1 MRRVSVPR
9 PIFIHGSGG
18 DHRVWSLQTAR
29 LAGAV
34 ALDLPGHAGGE
45 PVTDIATLARAVGI
59 ALEEVPGPRALIGHS
74 LGGAVALEL
83 AIVRPEL
90 VDGLVVIA
98 GSGRLAVPDATVTR
112 AAEDFP
118 AERERL
124 IAGFFADPGT
134 PMARRARQALDA
146 GGARTL
152 VADYEA
158 CRSVALHGRLDAVG
172 VPVLLVV
179 GDDDPFT
186 PLRKSEDL
194 ARELPLSQ
202 MVVIPGARHMPMAEF
217 DETVTALVAAYLARL
232 ELTLDE
238 PG

>member
-1 MRRVSVPR
+1 MRQVSVPR

-18 DHRVWSLQTAR
+18 DHRIWSLQTAR

-34 ALDLPGHAGGE
+34 ALDLPGHAGGD
-45 PVTDIATLARAVGI
+45 PATDIAALAEAVAA
-59 ALEEVPGPRALIGHS
+59 ALETIDRPRVLIGHS

-90 VDGLVVIA
+90 VDGLVVISSA
-98 GSGRLAVPDATVTR
+98 GRLAVPDATLAR
-112 AAEDFP
+112 AADDFA

-124 IAGFFADPGT
+124 IAGSFADPSA

-146 GGARTL
+146 SGSRGL
-152 VADYEA
+152 LADYAA
-158 CRSVALHGRLDAVG
+158 CRSVALQGRLGAVG
-172 VPVLLVV
+172 VPVLLIV

-186 PLRKSEDL
+186 PLRMSEDL

-217 DETVTALVAAYLARL
+217 DGTVTALVAAYLARL

-238 PG
+238 PT

>member
-18 DHRVWSLQTAR
+18 DHRVWSLQTAH

-34 ALDLPGHAGGE
+34 ALDLPGRAGGD
-45 PVTDIATLARAVGI
+45 PATDIGTLADAVAQ
-59 ALEEVPGPRALIGHS
+59 ALEAIEPPRALIGHS

-83 AIVRPEL
+83 AIERPEL
-90 VDGLVVIA
+90 VDGLVVISS
-98 GSGRLAVPDATVTR
+98 SGRLAIPDATLAR
-112 AAEDFP
+112 AGEDFA

-124 IAGFFADPGT
+124 IAGSFADPAA

-146 GGARTL
+146 VGTRTL
-152 VADYEA
+152 LADYA
-158 CRSVALHGRLDAVG
+158 TCRTVALGGRLGGVG
-172 VPVLLVV
+172 VPVLLIV

-186 PLRKSEDL
+186 PLRMSEDL

-217 DETVTALVAAYLARL
+217 DGTVTALVAAYLARL
-232 ELTLDE
+232 ELTLQE
-238 PG
+238 PA

>member
-1 MRRVSVPR
+1 MPRVSAPR

-18 DHRVWSLQTAR
+18 DHRVWSLQTEH

-34 ALDLPGHAGGE
+34 ALDLPGRAGGE
-45 PVTDIATLARAVGI
+45 PATDIAALAGAVAGAVEAI
-59 ALEEVPGPRALIGHS
+59 DGPRALIGHS

-90 VDGLVVIA
+90 VDGLIVISSA
-98 GSGRLAVPDATVTR
+98 GRLTIPDATLAR
-112 AAEDFP
+112 AGEDFS

-124 IAGFFADPGT
+124 VAGSFADPAA

-146 GGARTL
+146 GGLRAL
-152 VADYEA
+152 LADYAA
-158 CRSVALHGRLDAVG
+158 CQSVALHGRLEAVG
-172 VPVLLVV
+172 VPVLLIV

-186 PLRKSEDL
+186 PLRMSEDL

-217 DETVTALVAAYLARL
+217 DGTVNALIAAYLARL
-232 ELTLDE
+232 ELTLEE

>member
-34 ALDLPGHAGGE
+34 ALDLPGHGGGE
-45 PVTDIATLARAVGI
+45 PVSDVTALARAVGG
-59 ALEEVPGPRALIGHS
+59 ALEEVEGPRALIGHS

-83 AIVRPEL
+83 AITRPEL
-90 VDGLVVIA
+90 VNGLVVIA
-98 GSGRLAVPDATVTR
+98 SGGRLTVPDATVAR
-112 AAEDFP
+112 VPGDFP

-124 IAGFFADPGT
+124 IAGFFADPTT

-186 PLRKSEDL
+186 PLRMTEEL

-217 DETVTALVAAYLARL
+217 DGTVTTLVAAYLARL
-232 ELTLDE
+232 ELTLQE

>member
-18 DHRVWSLQTAR
+18 DHRVWSLQTAH

-45 PVTDIATLARAVGI
+45 PVSDITTLARAVGA
-59 ALEEVPGPRALIGHS
+59 ALEEVEGPRALIGHS

-83 AIVRPEL
+83 AITRPEL
-90 VDGLVVIA
+90 VDGLVAISS
-98 GSGRLAVPDATVTR
+98 GGRLTVPEATVAR
-112 AAEDFP
+112 VGEDF
-118 AERERL
+118 ATERERL
-124 IAGFFADPGT
+124 IAGFFADPTT

-158 CRSVALHGRLDAVG
+158 CRSVALHGRLEAVR
-172 VPVLLVV
+172 VPVLLIV

-186 PLRKSEDL
+186 PLRFSEEL

-202 MVVIPGARHMPMAEF
+202 MVVVPGARHMPMAEF
-217 DETVTALVAAYLARL
+217 DGTVTALVAAYLARL

>member
-1 MRRVSVPR
+1 M
-9 PIFIHGSGG
+9 
-18 DHRVWSLQTAR
+18 
-29 LAGAV
+29 
-34 ALDLPGHAGGE
+34 
-45 PVTDIATLARAVGI
+45 
-59 ALEEVPGPRALIGHS
+59 
-74 LGGAVALEL
+74 
-83 AIVRPEL
+83 
-90 VDGLVVIA
+90 
-98 GSGRLAVPDATVTR
+98 PDATVAR
-112 AAEDFP
+112 VPGDFP

-124 IAGFFADPGT
+124 IAGFFADPTT

-186 PLRKSEDL
+186 PLRMTEEL

-217 DETVTALVAAYLARL
+217 DGTVTTLVAAYLARL
-232 ELTLDE
+232 ELTLQE